1 MHEIILEKLV
11 CTRKFCIGAINSCA
25 HTQGMSI
32 HKRIR
37 ERRIALGLTSHKALA
52 ELLGVAWQT
61 VQLWEK
67 EGGTA
72 PNRKRMEDVARAL
85 QTTPEWL
92 LHGAPEGTASDANA
106 PKRNTSPPAR
116 MQWIS
121 DEEYQLLSLYRTTD
135 DEGRE
140 KIMDTAEAM
149 PRVLLPFVVS
159 NQS

>member
-1 MHEIILEKLV
+1 MGEIILEKLV
-11 CTRKFCIGAINSCA
+11 HTRKFCIGTINSCT

-32 HKRIR
+32 HKRIK

-67 EGGTA
+67 EDGTA
-72 PNRKRMEDVARAL
+72 PNRKRIDDVARAL

-92 LHGAPEGTASDANA
+92 IHGTAEAPATDNDGPRTNA
-106 PKRNTSPPAR
+106 TPPAR
-116 MQWIS
+116 MQWVS
-121 DEEYQLLSLYRTTD
+121 EEEYHLLSLYRTTD

-140 KIMDTAEAM
+140 KIRDTAEAM

-159 NQS
+159 NQF